1 MKFAAFVFGCVL
13 SACFIPPSEAQQDIP
28 KPVVQRSSPWWV
40 TGEFG
45 AGMIKLNSDQ
55 QQGNQ
60 RTKFALGF
68 AGGYQLTD
76 WLRVGLHL
84 NGWLQQAFDP
94 YDPAVGE
101 SVSNVGGVADLFPSR
116 RFGIFARAGYGL
128 SMYTINRPTG
138 RYGSGPGW
146 EAGGGYEIPIHG
158 RIRLAPM
165 VEYASGRLG
174 NGSSDVTP
182 IQTGLHYSVFEFKVA
197 VVGSFGHRRR

>member
-13 SACFIPPSEAQQDIP
+13 SACFIPQAEAQQDIP

-45 AGMIKLNSDQ
+45 AGMIKLNSDR

-60 RTKFALGF
+60 RTKFAMGF
-68 AGGYQLTD
+68 AGGYRPTD

-84 NGWLQQAFDP
+84 NGWLLQASDFNDP
-94 YDPAVGE
+94 TVGE
-101 SVSNVGGVADLFPSR
+101 NVSNLGGVADLFPSR
-116 RFGIFARAGYGL
+116 RYGIFARGGYGL
-128 SMYTINRPTG
+128 SMYSINRPIG
-138 RYGSGPGW
+138 MNGHGSGW
-146 EAGGGYEIPIHG
+146 EAGGGYEIPIRG
-158 RIRLAPM
+158 SIRLAPM
-165 VEYASGRLG
+165 VEYAAGSLG